1 MRWRIGRALA
11 GKNWGGRLNLLGR
24 SRLRPVELK
33 SPTHC
38 TPPMI
43 RRMSAWVLRFSGNRF
58 ECMRV
63 GTALLF
69 AAVLVSGC
77 RKHKGLQQTAEP
89 ERHFVRGQ
97 VIAVDAPLQSVLL
110 AHEAIPG
117 FMPAMTMEYK
127 VADSAVLGE
136 LHQGDR
142 IGADL
147 LNDRDAGGPKNLWLT
162 NVDVLAQARPD
173 YKPAVQYHVPAVG
186 ETVPDFALLNQSAK
200 KISVGHFKG
209 KVLLLT
215 FVYTRCPLADYCPRM
230 SRNFADIDKRL
241 QANPAL
247 YARTHLLSVSFDPTY
262 DTPGVLRSYGGA
274 YTGKY
279 SQETFGHW
287 DFAAPPEAELPKM
300 EQWFD
305 VGVTPAGKT
314 LQHSLATVIVG
325 TDGKVLAFYP
335 TNEWTV
341 DAALAVVRGAA
352 S

>member
-1 MRWRIGRALA
+1 MCL
-11 GKNWGGRLNLLGR
+11 GG
-24 SRLRPVELK
+24 
-33 SPTHC
+33 TC
-38 TPPMI
+38 
-43 RRMSAWVLRFSGNRF
+43 A
-58 ECMRV
+58 
-63 GTALLF
+63 ALL
-69 AAVLVSGC
+69 AASLIVTGC
-77 RKHKGLQQTAEP
+77 RSGTGSSQAAPGP

-127 VADSAVLGE
+127 VEDPAALGE

-147 LNDRDAGGPKNLWLT
+147 LNDRDAAGPTHLRLA
-162 NVDVLAQARPD
+162 NVDVIAQARPD

-186 ETVPDFALLNQSAK
+186 EAVPDFALLNQSDK
-200 KISVGHFKG
+200 KISVGQFKG
-209 KVLLLT
+209 KVLLVT
-215 FVYTRCPLADYCPRM
+215 FVYTRCPLAAYCPRM
-230 SRNFADIDKRL
+230 SRNFAEIDKRL
-241 QANPAL
+241 QADPAL
-247 YARTHLLSVSFDPTY
+247 YAKTHLLSVSFDPTY
-262 DTPGVLRSYGGA
+262 DTPRVLRSYGGA

-287 DFAAPPEAELPKM
+287 DFAAPPEAELSRM

-314 LQHSLATVIVG
+314 LQHSLSTVIVG
-325 TDGKVLAFYP
+325 ADGKVLAFYP

-341 DAALAVVRGAA
+341 DEALKAIRGAVA
-352 S
+352 